1 MPENYFLLP
10 VLAISTA
17 AKSIIPSARKN
28 SIGKIHS
35 GASIHVQGQSTIVD
49 IKK

>member
-17 AKSIIPSARKN
+17 AKSIIP